1 VGRRARRATSPI
13 GTPRQL
19 AAGGRA
25 QARAGCSGTPIP
37 TMTEHVAE
45 AFVVEPD
52 GYEAE
57 VHALI
62 GSESGLT
69 KWGP

>member
-1 VGRRARRATSPI
+1 
-13 GTPRQL
+13 
-19 AAGGRA
+19 
-25 QARAGCSGTPIP
+25 
-37 TMTEHVAE
+37 MTEHVAE
-45 AFVVEPD
+45 AFVVEPG

-62 GSESGLT
+62 GSWLGLT